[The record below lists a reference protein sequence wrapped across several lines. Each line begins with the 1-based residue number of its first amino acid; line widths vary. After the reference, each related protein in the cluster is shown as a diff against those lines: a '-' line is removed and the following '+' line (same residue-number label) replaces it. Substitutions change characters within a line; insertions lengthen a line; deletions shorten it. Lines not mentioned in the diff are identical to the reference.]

1 LEGDFD
7 NLFEG
12 DLCNLLLMGDLEDLL
27 LLVLVVDD
35 AG

>member
-1 LEGDFD
+1 MEGDFD

-12 DLCNLLLMGDLEDLL
+12 DLCNLLLVGDLEDLL
-27 LLVLVVDD
+27 LLVLVIDD

>member
-1 LEGDFD
+1 MEGDFN

-12 DLCNLLLMGDLEDLL
+12 DLCNPLLVGDLEDLL